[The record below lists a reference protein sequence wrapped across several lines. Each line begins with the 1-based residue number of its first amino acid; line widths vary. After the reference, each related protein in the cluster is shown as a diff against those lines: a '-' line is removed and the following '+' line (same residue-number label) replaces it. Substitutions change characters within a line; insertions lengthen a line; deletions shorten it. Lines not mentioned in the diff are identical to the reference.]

1 MNDFVQGWHLDKR
14 VPVSIIAV
22 LLFQFIAAVVL
33 VVEMRSDINGHAKDI
48 QRLDAVVTG
57 ISTASNAQAIQLGRI
72 EENIGAL
79 RVDIQRLLRA
89 MEGPR

>member
-22 LLFQFIAAVVL
+22 LLFQFIAAIVL